1 MVPFSLNRAFQEYK
15 NLTATL
21 ENITG
26 ITCLTA
32 TETFYIIMMNIY
44 GHQSELIIRRGSC
57 NYKLYLSLFL
67 HFYNISIVFIN
78 SLSLLSQS
86 LIYLNSVQLMSI
98 MDHFGYTTRPLVEF
112 NLSIYT
118 ERASFLGWLSHMSER
133 KRLAI
138 TLDPASSEPAR
149 FKNKRIQAS
158 GDMIREESEPEVVPI
173 SPPSTSR
180 SSSTAAKS
188 SKSLQAL
195 NNQPTKTASRAA
207 ERKRGADSEDD
218 YKPPTKKTKVKS
230 KRSSSRSKAGKKP
243 NTSAYGRVTDVG
255 GKCPKH
261 LFKGIGE
268 ASDSDTSQKSKRD
281 DWEGHSD
288 SLTDS

>member
-1 MVPFSLNRAFQEYK
+1 
-15 NLTATL
+15 
-21 ENITG
+21 
-26 ITCLTA
+26 
-32 TETFYIIMMNIY
+32 
-44 GHQSELIIRRGSC
+44 
-57 NYKLYLSLFL
+57 
-67 HFYNISIVFIN
+67 
-78 SLSLLSQS
+78 
-86 LIYLNSVQLMSI
+86 MSI

-138 TLDPASSEPAR
+138 TLDPAASEPAR

-173 SPPSTSR
+173 SPPSTSKP
-180 SSSTAAKS
+180 SSTATKS
-188 SKSLQAL
+188 SKSHPYSLQAL
-195 NNQPTKTASRAA
+195 QSGK
-207 ERKRGADSEDD
+207 KGADSKDE
-218 YKPPTKKTKVKS
+218 YKPSAKKAKTKS
-230 KRSSSRSKAGKKP
+230 KRGSSRSKASKKP

-261 LFKGIGE
+261 LFKGQGE
-268 ASDSDTSQKSKRD
+268 VSDSDTSQKSKRD
-281 DWEGHSD
+281 DREGHSD

>member
-1 MVPFSLNRAFQEYK
+1 
-15 NLTATL
+15 
-21 ENITG
+21 
-26 ITCLTA
+26 
-32 TETFYIIMMNIY
+32 MNIY

-57 NYKLYLSLFL
+57 NYKLHLSLFL
-67 HFYNISIVFIN
+67 HFYNISIVFVN

-138 TLDPASSEPAR
+138 TLDPAASEPAR
-149 FKNKRIQAS
+149 FKNKRVQVS
-158 GDMIREESEPEVVPI
+158 GDIREESEPEVVPI

-195 NNQPTKTASRAA
+195 NNQPIKTASRAA

-218 YKPPTKKTKVKS
+218 YKPPTKKTKAKS
-230 KRSSSRSKAGKKP
+230 KRSSSRPKAGKKP
-243 NTSAYGRVTDVG
+243 NTSCYGRVTDVG

-281 DWEGHSD
+281 DIEGHSD

>member
-1 MVPFSLNRAFQEYK
+1 
-15 NLTATL
+15 
-21 ENITG
+21 
-26 ITCLTA
+26 
-32 TETFYIIMMNIY
+32 
-44 GHQSELIIRRGSC
+44 
-57 NYKLYLSLFL
+57 
-67 HFYNISIVFIN
+67 
-78 SLSLLSQS
+78 
-86 LIYLNSVQLMSI
+86 MSI
-98 MDHFGYTTRPLVEF
+98 MDHFGYATRPLVEF

-138 TLDPASSEPAR
+138 TLDPAASELAR
-149 FKNKRIQAS
+149 FKNKRVQVS
-158 GDMIREESEPEVVPI
+158 GDIREESEPEVVPI

-188 SKSLQAL
+188 SSKSHPSSLQAL
-195 NNQPTKTASRAA
+195 KTNQLAKMAAKEA
-207 ERKRGADSEDD
+207 ERKREADSEDE

-268 ASDSDTSQKSKRD
+268 GSDSDTSQKSKRD
-281 DWEGHSD
+281 DREGHSD

>member
-1 MVPFSLNRAFQEYK
+1 MVEPHE
-15 NLTATL
+15 
-21 ENITG
+21 
-26 ITCLTA
+26 
-32 TETFYIIMMNIY
+32 
-44 GHQSELIIRRGSC
+44 
-57 NYKLYLSLFL
+57 
-67 HFYNISIVFIN
+67 
-78 SLSLLSQS
+78 
-86 LIYLNSVQLMSI
+86 
-98 MDHFGYTTRPLVEF
+98 
-112 NLSIYT
+112 
-118 ERASFLGWLSHMSER
+118 ER

-149 FKNKRIQAS
+149 FKNKRVQAS

-173 SPPSTSR
+173 NPPSTSK
-180 SSSTAAKS
+180 SSSTAARS

-195 NNQPTKTASRAA
+195 NNQPTKTASREA

-218 YKPPTKKTKVKS
+218 HKPSAKKTKAKS

-261 LFKGIGE
+261 LFKGTEE

-281 DWEGHSD
+281 DREGHSD
-288 SLTDS
+288 SSTDS

>member
-1 MVPFSLNRAFQEYK
+1 
-15 NLTATL
+15 
-21 ENITG
+21 
-26 ITCLTA
+26 
-32 TETFYIIMMNIY
+32 
-44 GHQSELIIRRGSC
+44 
-57 NYKLYLSLFL
+57 
-67 HFYNISIVFIN
+67 
-78 SLSLLSQS
+78 
-86 LIYLNSVQLMSI
+86 MSI
-98 MDHFGYTTRPLVEF
+98 MDHFGYPTRPLVEF

-118 ERASFLGWLSHMSER
+118 ERASFLGWLNHMSER
-133 KRLAI
+133 RRLAI

-173 SPPSTSR
+173 NPPSTSKP
-180 SSSTAAKS
+180 SSTITKS

-195 NNQPTKTASRAA
+195 NNQPTKTVSGAA

-218 YKPPTKKTKVKS
+218 HKPSTKKAKVKS

-261 LFKGIGE
+261 LFTGIGE
-268 ASDSDTSQKSKRD
+268 ASDSDTSSKTKKYD
-281 DWEGHSD
+281 KESHSD